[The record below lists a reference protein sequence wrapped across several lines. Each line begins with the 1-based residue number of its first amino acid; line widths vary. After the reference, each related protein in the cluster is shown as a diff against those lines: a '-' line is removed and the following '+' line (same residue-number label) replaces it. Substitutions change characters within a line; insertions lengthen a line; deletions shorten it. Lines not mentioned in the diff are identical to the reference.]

1 MDNKF
6 PGKDISIQD
15 LKSKFPL
22 TAKKNKNHK
31 SIFKIA
37 GVEFGGKKIPFLL
50 VQIFE
55 SEKLNIRCG

>member
-22 TAKKNKNHK
+22 TAKKNKNHFRPRKVLAKTFK
-31 SIFKIA
+31 SKDITIIQKA
-37 GVEFGGKKIPFLL
+37 PLCKY
-50 VQIFE
+50 
-55 SEKLNIRCG
+55 